1 MWTKEGCLIAEDERN
16 KEESAEKMVY
26 LKNSA
31 FCYVVQLIILL
42 LFHYICYRGQLII
55 KEGRWEIRCVDLR
68 LQSFLWSLPFI
79 WINSFNVV
87 SAKFVF

>member
-1 MWTKEGCLIAEDERN
+1 LIAEDERN

-55 KEGRWEIRCVDLR
+55 KEGR
-68 LQSFLWSLPFI
+68 
-79 WINSFNVV
+79 
-87 SAKFVF
+87 